1 MVNKIEDIDDY
12 LPLSI
17 NDNYCISKNGNVYSY
32 YTNKILKQ
40 RNNKKGYPS
49 VHLTIN
55 GKGISK
61 VVHRLVAKTFIPNPY
76 NLPQVNHI
84 DGNKENNSVE
94 NLEWCTNEY
103 NMRHSWEMGLR
114 EPLKGNEIGTS
125 KLLEHEVIEI
135 YESEENSYNLSKK
148 HNISISSVNL
158 IRSDKIWKHVTE
170 NKTKG
175 RQPLNNFRN
184 NKFSLEEVCDIYEQD
199 GKNKDIAYAYNVPE
213 STIKSIRNGNS
224 YKDITKNLKKG
235 KNTNRLTK
243 DEVEYI
249 YLTKDSVN
257 QIKSKISVSESTIS
271 GIKNSKSY
279 KNITKYLNKE
289 DNNGLYKL

>member
-49 VHLTIN
+49 VYLTIN
-55 GKGISK
+55 GKGVSK

-114 EPLKGNEIGTS
+114 KPLKGDEIGTS
-125 KLLEHEVIEI
+125 KLLEHEVTEI
-135 YESEENSYNLSKK
+135 YESEENSYKLSKK
-148 HNISISSVNL
+148 YNISTSSVNL
-158 IRSDKIWKHVTE
+158 IRSDKIWTHVTE

-175 RQPLNNFRN
+175 IQPLNNFRN
-184 NKFSLEEVCDIYEQD
+184 NKFSLEEICDIYEQD
-199 GKNKDIAYAYNVPE
+199 GKNKDIANVYNVPE

-224 YKDITKNLKKG
+224 YKDITRNLKKG

-243 DEVEYI
+243 DEVRYI
-249 YLTKDSVN
+249 YLTDDSVK
-257 QIKSKISVSESTIS
+257 QIKNKISVSESTIS
-271 GIKNSKSY
+271 GIKNNKSY

-289 DNNGLYKL
+289 NNNELHKL